1 LDVDDDNRRVRNK
14 ESSSTGYWLLAIAYC
29 FFMKS
34 RLLIFVSIVLLV
46 AVLAALNAASYVRVE
61 REVETEILPDRSTLN
76 TGGTGTQA
84 LFEYLRESGTDAV
97 RWRRPMN
104 ALAGPDKPESFVVV
118 GPTRPVIGKREA
130 DALLGWVSAGG
141 RLVLID
147 REPSPLLLPQV
158 GRWRVFAQMVDYP
171 GTDSDPNDAE
181 NMTRGVPL
189 LSPAQPTALTRNVS
203 EVTRSRFASRLQIF
217 RTDAPPPR
225 STIGVGPRAV
235 RTPTP
240 TPEEEEGGIWGPEDN
255 VPPPP
260 RPAPDAG
267 PDTNAPVVHMSDGR
281 EGEGALVVDYSYGRG
296 RIVVLSD
303 PYVASNAGL
312 NRADNLF
319 LAAGVVTGGLKG
331 RVAFDEFHHGYGET
345 QNQIFA
351 YLRGTPI
358 IWIFG
363 QGALVALALV
373 WTRGR
378 RFARAIPAPRPDR
391 RSKLEFVSSMAEL
404 QQRARAYD
412 LAVENVYQRT
422 RRALARYAGLPATA
436 TPAQLAERVAARSGR
451 DRAALEATLRDCED
465 AAAGAP
471 TSARHALR
479 LVRDLRELER
489 ELGILMRSREVRQSG
504 ARVRD

>member
-1 LDVDDDNRRVRNK
+1 
-14 ESSSTGYWLLAIAYC
+14 
-29 FFMKS
+29 MKS
-34 RLLIFVSIVLLV
+34 RLLILLSIVLLV

-61 REVETEILPDRSTLN
+61 REAETELLPDRSTLN
-76 TGGTGTQA
+76 SGGTGTRA

-97 RWRRPMN
+97 GWRRPLN
-104 ALAGPDKPESFVVV
+104 ALAGPDRPESFVVV
-118 GPTRPVIGKREA
+118 GPTRHAFEKREA
-130 DALLGWVSAGG
+130 DAVLGWVSAGG

-158 GRWRVFAQMVDYP
+158 GRWRVFAQTVEFPDAD
-171 GTDSDPNDAE
+171 TDPNDAE
-181 NMTRGVPL
+181 NMTRGVRL
-189 LSPAQPTALTRNVS
+189 LSPAQPTALTRNVT

-217 RTDAPPPR
+217 RTDAAPPR
-225 STIGVGPRAV
+225 SVVVGIGPRAA
-235 RTPTP
+235 RTPAP
-240 TPEEEEGGIWGPEDN
+240 APEEERGTTWTPEDDN
-255 VPPPP
+255 PPPP
-260 RPAPDAG
+260 PAPKPADAG
-267 PDTNAPVVHMSDGR
+267 PDTNAPVVHVRDGR
-281 EGEGALVVDYSYGRG
+281 EGEGALVVDYAYGRG

-303 PYVASNAGL
+303 PYVVSNAGI

-319 LAAGVVTGGLKG
+319 LAANVVTGGLKG
-331 RVAFDEFHHGYGET
+331 RVAFDEFHQGYGET
-345 QNQIFA
+345 QNQVFA

-358 IWIFG
+358 LWMFG

-378 RFARAIPAPRPDR
+378 RFARPVPEPRPDR

-436 TPAQLAERVAARSGR
+436 GPAQLAERVAARSGR
-451 DRAALEATLRDCED
+451 DRAALESLLRDCED

-471 TSARHALR
+471 TNARRALR
-479 LVRDLRELER
+479 LARDLRGLER
-489 ELGILMRSREVRQSG
+489 DLGILMRSREVRQAA
-504 ARVRD
+504 ARPKD

>member
-1 LDVDDDNRRVRNK
+1 
-14 ESSSTGYWLLAIAYC
+14 
-29 FFMKS
+29 MKS
-34 RLLIFVSIVLLV
+34 RLLIILSIILLF

-61 REVETEILPDRSTLN
+61 REAETELLPDRSTLN
-76 TGGTGTQA
+76 SGGTGTRA

-104 ALAGPDKPESFVVV
+104 ALAGPEEPESLVIV
-118 GPTRPVIGKREA
+118 GPTRHTIEQREGA
-130 DALLGWVSAGG
+130 AIISWVSAGG

-147 REPSPLLLPQV
+147 REPNPLLLPEV
-158 GRWRVFAQMVDYP
+158 GRWRVYAQMVDFP
-171 GTDSDPNDAE
+171 DADSDPHNVE

-189 LSPAQPTALTRNVS
+189 LSPAQPTVLTRNVS
-203 EVTRSRFASRLQIF
+203 EVTRSRFASRLQVF
-217 RTDAPPPR
+217 RTDAPPPPQR
-225 STIGVGPRAV
+225 IIVAGPRAA
-235 RTPTP
+235 RTPAP
-240 TPEEEEGGIWGPEDN
+240 TPEDEEDGAWSPESDG
-255 VPPPP
+255 PPPP
-260 RPAPDAG
+260 PKPLGAPDAG
-267 PDTNAPVVHMSDGR
+267 PDTHAPVVHMADGR
-281 EGEGALVVDYSYGRG
+281 EGEGALVVDYAYGRG

-319 LAAGVVTGGLKG
+319 LAANVVTGGLHG
-331 RVAFDEFHHGYGET
+331 RVAFDEFHQGYGET
-345 QNQIFA
+345 QNQVFA

-358 IWIFG
+358 IWMFG

-378 RFARAIPAPRPDR
+378 RFARAIPEPRPDR

-451 DRAALEATLRDCED
+451 DRATLEALLRDCED

-471 TSARHALR
+471 LTARRALR
-479 LVRDLRELER
+479 LVRELRELER
-489 ELGILMRSREVRQSG
+489 DLRLLMRSREVRQAT
-504 ARVRD
+504 ARPRD

>member
-1 LDVDDDNRRVRNK
+1 
-14 ESSSTGYWLLAIAYC
+14 
-29 FFMKS
+29 MKS
-34 RLLIFVSIVLLV
+34 RLLIFLSIVLLV

-61 REVETEILPDRSTLN
+61 REVDTELQPDRSTMN
-76 TGGTGTQA
+76 SGGTGTRA

-97 RWRRPMN
+97 RWGRPMN
-104 ALAGPDKPESFVVV
+104 ELAGPDRPESLVIV
-118 GPTRPVIGKREA
+118 GPTRHAIERREVA
-130 DALLGWVSAGG
+130 SVLNWVSAGG

-147 REPSPLLLPQV
+147 REPSTFLLPQV
-158 GRWRVFAQMVDYP
+158 GRWRVFAQMVEFPDI
-171 GTDSDPNDAE
+171 DSDPNNAE

-203 EVTRSRFASRLQIF
+203 EVTRSRFASRLHVF
-217 RTDAPPPR
+217 RADAPLPR
-225 STIGVGPRAV
+225 SIIGIGPRAG
-235 RTPTP
+235 RRPTP
-240 TPEEEEGGIWGPEDN
+240 TPEEEGGLWSPEDDE
-255 VPPPP
+255 PPPAP
-260 RPAPDAG
+260 MPPDAS

-281 EGEGALVVDYSYGRG
+281 EGEGALVVDYAYGRG

-303 PYVASNAGL
+303 PYVASNAGI

-331 RVAFDEFHHGYGET
+331 RVAFDEFHQGYGET

-358 IWIFG
+358 IWMFG

-436 TPAQLAERVAARSGR
+436 GPAQLAERVAARSGR
-451 DRAALEATLRDCED
+451 DRATLEALLRDCED

-471 TSARHALR
+471 LNARRALR

-489 ELGILMRSREVRQSG
+489 DLRLLMRSREVRQ
-504 ARVRD
+504 AAVRPKD

>member
-1 LDVDDDNRRVRNK
+1 
-14 ESSSTGYWLLAIAYC
+14 
-29 FFMKS
+29 MKS
-34 RLLIFVSIVLLV
+34 RLLIFLSIVLLV

-61 REVETEILPDRSTLN
+61 REAETELLPDRSTSN
-76 TGGTGTQA
+76 SGGTGTRA
-84 LFEYLRESGTDAV
+84 LFEYLREGGADVV
-97 RWRRPMN
+97 RWRRPMS
-104 ALAGPDKPESFVVV
+104 ALSGPEKPESLVIV
-118 GPTRPVIGKREA
+118 GPTRHVIEKGEA
-130 DALLGWVSAGG
+130 VAVIGWVSAGG

-158 GRWRVFAQMVDYP
+158 GRWRVFAQVVEFPDA
-171 GTDSDPNDAE
+171 DSDPHDAE

-189 LSPAQPTALTRNVS
+189 LPPAQPTALTRNVS

-217 RTDAPPPR
+217 GSGAPPPR
-225 STIGVGPRAV
+225 PVAVGPARTA
-235 RTPTP
+235 RTPPP
-240 TPEEEEGGIWGPEDN
+240 TPEGEGGILTPEGDE
-255 VPPPP
+255 PPPAPGRGP
-260 RPAPDAG
+260 REASEAG
-267 PDTNAPVVHMSDGR
+267 PDTHAPVVHVGDGR
-281 EGEGALVVDYSYGRG
+281 EGEGALVLDYAYGRG

-319 LAAGVVTGGLKG
+319 LAASVVTGGLKG
-331 RVAFDEFHHGYGET
+331 RVAFDEFHQGYGET
-345 QNQIFA
+345 QNQVFA

-358 IWIFG
+358 LWMFG

-378 RFARAIPAPRPDR
+378 RFARAVPEPRPDR

-436 TPAQLAERVAARSGR
+436 APAQIAERVAARSGR
-451 DRAALEATLRDCED
+451 DRAALEALLGECED

-471 TSARHALR
+471 LDGRRALR
-479 LVRDLRELER
+479 LVRGLRELER
-489 ELGILMRSREVRQSG
+489 DLRLLMRSREVRQS
-504 ARVRD
+504 R

>member
-1 LDVDDDNRRVRNK
+1 
-14 ESSSTGYWLLAIAYC
+14 
-29 FFMKS
+29 MKS
-34 RLLIFVSIVLLV
+34 RLLIFLSIVLLV
-46 AVLAALNAASYVRVE
+46 VVLAALNAASYVRVE
-61 REVETEILPDRSTLN
+61 REVETELLPDRSTLN
-76 TGGTGTQA
+76 SGGTGTHA
-84 LFEYLRESGTDAV
+84 LFEYLRESGADAV
-97 RWRRPMN
+97 RWTRPMN
-104 ALAGPDKPESFVVV
+104 ALAGPDKPESLVVV
-118 GPTRPVIGKREA
+118 GPTRHVIEAREA
-130 DALLGWVSAGG
+130 TAIINWVSTGG

-158 GRWRVFAQMVDYP
+158 GRWRVFAQMVEFPD
-171 GTDSDPNDAE
+171 TDSDPNNAE

-217 RTDAPPPR
+217 RTDAPPPH
-225 STIGVGPRAV
+225 SVTGIGPRAA
-235 RTPTP
+235 RTP
-240 TPEEEEGGIWGPEDN
+240 TPEEEGGIWSPEEDE
-255 VPPPP
+255 PPPP
-260 RPAPDAG
+260 APKPSDAG
-267 PDTNAPVVHMSDGR
+267 PDTNAPVVHMHDGR
-281 EGEGALVVDYSYGRG
+281 EGEGALVVDYAYGRG

-303 PYVASNAGL
+303 PYVVSNAGI

-331 RVAFDEFHHGYGET
+331 RIAFDEFHQGYGET
-345 QNQIFA
+345 QNQVFA

-358 IWIFG
+358 LWMFG

-436 TPAQLAERVAARSGR
+436 GPAQLAARVAARSGR
-451 DRAALEATLRDCED
+451 DRATLEALLRECED

-471 TSARHALR
+471 TGARRALR
-479 LVRDLRELER
+479 LARDLRELER
-489 ELGILMRSREVRQSG
+489 DLGILMRSREVRQ
-504 ARVRD
+504 AR

>member
-1 LDVDDDNRRVRNK
+1 
-14 ESSSTGYWLLAIAYC
+14 
-29 FFMKS
+29 MKS
-34 RLLIFVSIVLLV
+34 RLLIFLSIVLLI

-61 REVETEILPDRSTLN
+61 REAETELLPDRSTLN
-76 TGGTGTQA
+76 SGGTGTRA

-97 RWRRPMN
+97 RWRQPMS
-104 ALAGPDKPESFVVV
+104 ALAGPEMPESLVIV
-118 GPTRPVIGKREA
+118 GPTRHTVEQREA
-130 DALLGWVSAGG
+130 AAIIGWVSGGG

-147 REPSPLLLPQV
+147 REPSPLLLPRV
-158 GRWRVFAQMVDYP
+158 GRWRVYAQMVEFPD
-171 GTDSDPNDAE
+171 TDSDPHNAE

-189 LSPAQPTALTRNVS
+189 LSPAQPTDITRNVS

-217 RTDAPPPR
+217 SEDAPPPR
-225 STIGVGPRAV
+225 AVGLGPRAA
-235 RTPTP
+235 RTPPP
-240 TPEEEEGGIWGPEDN
+240 TPEEEDGVWSPESDE
-255 VPPPP
+255 P
-260 RPAPDAG
+260 REAPDTS
-267 PDTNAPVVHMSDGR
+267 PDTHAPVVHVSDGR
-281 EGEGALVVDYSYGRG
+281 EDEGALVVDYAYGRG

-303 PYVASNAGL
+303 PYVVSNAGL

-319 LAAGVVTGGLKG
+319 LATNVVMGGSRG
-331 RVAFDEFHHGYGET
+331 RVAFDEFHQGYGET
-345 QNQIFA
+345 QNQVFA

-358 IWIFG
+358 LWMFG

-378 RFARAIPAPRPDR
+378 RFARPIPEPRPDR

-422 RRALARYAGLPATA
+422 RRALARYAGLPAAA

-451 DRAALEATLRDCED
+451 DRAALEALLRDCED

-471 TSARHALR
+471 LTARRALR
-479 LVRDLRELER
+479 LVRELRELER
-489 ELGILMRSREVRQSG
+489 DLRLLMRSREVRQ
-504 ARVRD
+504 AAVRPRD